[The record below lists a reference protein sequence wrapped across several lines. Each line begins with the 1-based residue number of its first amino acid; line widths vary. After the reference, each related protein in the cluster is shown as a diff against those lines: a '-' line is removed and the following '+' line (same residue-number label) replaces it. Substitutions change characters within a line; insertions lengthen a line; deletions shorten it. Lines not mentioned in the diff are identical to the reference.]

1 MLISYRS
8 SVLNENDILPRR
20 DQQAHTAGLQQ
31 EKADFNV
38 KTTLTTGKMPT
49 SQRNQK
55 YMPQ

>member
-1 MLISYRS
+1 M
-8 SVLNENDILPRR
+8 NENDILPRR